1 MDDLV
6 LTVVADFCPL
16 SDARKIFV
24 QNTSYIQ
31 NRSARIV
38 TKAVRNFAGLVS
50 AVKVAFK
57 TCGHLLERD
66 DNQSFWPRAYFCT
79 FPKPFFQN
87 WHRPTSRWKRMLV
100 TPYLTYNERN
110 RDFTRLDLFRLQK
123 QMQTNEILAI
133 GW

>member
-16 SDARKIFV
+16 SDARRIFGD
-24 QNTSYIQ
+24 NKYIQ

-38 TKAVRNFAGLVS
+38 TKAIRNFAGLVS
-50 AVKVAFK
+50 AVKMISK
-57 TCGHLLERD
+57 TCEHHV
-66 DNQSFWPRAYFCT
+66 DNQFFWPRAYFCT

-100 TPYLTYNERN
+100 TPYLPYNDRN